1 MALTFSPSPGIISS
15 SLASFA
21 SLPFP
26 VIFDMV
32 EIALSFRVPSAL
44 NISFFTFLSIA
55 TSGAY
60 CASISAS
67 HLILDFAIASISAL
81 TPFTMFFAC
90 GVIFRGIP
98 VFGSYRTESTCLR
111 SASKSESVTLPL

>member
-15 SLASFA
+15 RRASFA
-21 SLPFP
+21 SLPLP
-26 VIFDMV
+26 VIFDIV
-32 EIALSFRVPSAL
+32 EIALSLSVPSGL
-44 NISFFTFLSIA
+44 NISFFTFFSMA

-67 HLILDFAIASISAL
+67 HLIRSFAIASISAL

-98 VFGSYRTESTCLR
+98 VFGS
-111 SASKSESVTLPL
+111 